1 MIRGS
6 HCIIIATPLM
16 YQISLLTLFMR
27 YYSPPTGTGI
37 YNFLDADELSK
48 LMQVLLILGSF
59 FTFLVYNLLL
69 LFAFFLLY

>member
-27 YYSPPTGTGI
+27 GTGTGI

-69 LFAFFLLY
+69 LFAFLL